1 MSASVDS
8 LLARMADAERRLAEH
23 AARPVPSG
31 LTHPDELTDERWEA
45 GQVWAHLA
53 EFPAYWLAQIQRVI
67 AQPTHG
73 AIPFGRVKTD
83 SARVEAIEAERHTDP
98 AALLE
103 RVRVSL
109 REVGDGMRSWEPDT
123 WRLRGAHPT
132 LGEMTVETMVDRFIV
147 SHLEEHADQLD
158 SLVHRPAS

>member
-8 LLARMADAERRLAEH
+8 LLVRMADAERRLAEH
-23 AARPVPSG
+23 AARPVPAG
-31 LTHPDELTDERWEA
+31 LTDPDDLTEERWEA
-45 GQVWAHLA
+45 GQVWAHVA
-53 EFPAYWLAQIQRVI
+53 EFPGYWLAQINRVI

-83 SARVEAIEAERHTDP
+83 SARINAIEAERHTDP
-98 AALLE
+98 PALLE
-103 RVRVSL
+103 RVRASL
-109 REVGDGMRSWEPDT
+109 AEAGDAMRSWGPEQ

-132 LGEMTVETMVDRFIV
+132 LGEMTVEAMVDRFIV

-158 SLVHRPAS
+158 SLVRQPAS

>member
-1 MSASVDS
+1 
-8 LLARMADAERRLAEH
+8 
-23 AARPVPSG
+23 
-31 LTHPDELTDERWEA
+31 
-45 GQVWAHLA
+45 
-53 EFPAYWLAQIQRVI
+53 VI

-158 SLVHRPAS
+158 SLVHRSAS